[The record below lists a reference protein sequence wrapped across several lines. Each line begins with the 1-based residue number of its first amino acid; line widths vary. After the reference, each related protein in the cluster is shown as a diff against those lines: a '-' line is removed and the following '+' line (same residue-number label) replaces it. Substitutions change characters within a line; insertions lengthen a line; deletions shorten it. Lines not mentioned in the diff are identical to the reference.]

1 MRQYILGVDLGTQA
15 GFARVFIDGSI
26 DTYSRK
32 AEKTFEGRLEAIAG
46 EIERHNVPECIGV
59 CIEKPFG
66 RFSGIDVML
75 GMFAVAVY
83 TCQRLKLPWY
93 PLNLMTSKKHA
104 TGKGN
109 AKKPDMQAAA
119 EARWGAEMGP
129 DEADA
134 AWAGAFALDH
144 DLFTQ

>member
-1 MRQYILGVDLGTQA
+1 M
-15 GFARVFIDGSI
+15 S
-26 DTYSRK
+26 
-32 AEKTFEGRLEAIAG
+32 EKTFQGRLNTIAG
-46 EIERHNVPECIGV
+46 EIERHNCPDRIGV

-75 GMFAVAVY
+75 GMFGVAVY
-83 TCQRLKLPWY
+83 TCERLGLSWY

-119 EARWGAEMGP
+119 RARWVWT
-129 DEADA
+129 
-134 AWAGAFALDH
+134 WARTKRMPRGRARSR
-144 DLFTQ
+144 

>member
-1 MRQYILGVDLGTQA
+1 M
-15 GFARVFIDGSI
+15 
-26 DTYSRK
+26 
-32 AEKTFEGRLEAIAG
+32 
-46 EIERHNVPECIGV
+46 

-75 GMFAVAVY
+75 GMFGVAVY
-83 TCQRLKLPWY
+83 TCERLGLPWY

-109 AKKPDMQAAA
+109 AKKPDMQAAVK
-119 EARWGAEMGP
+119 ARWGVEVGE

-134 AWAGAFALDH
+134 ACAGMFALDNG
-144 DLFTQ
+144 LFS

>member
-1 MRQYILGVDLGTQA
+1 M
-15 GFARVFIDGSI
+15 S
-26 DTYSRK
+26 
-32 AEKTFEGRLEAIAG
+32 EKTFQGRLNTVAG
-46 EIERHNVPECIGV
+46 EIERHNCPDCIGV

-75 GMFAVAVY
+75 GMFGVAVY
-83 TCQRLKLPWY
+83 TCERVGLPWY

-119 EARWGAEMGP
+119 KARWGVDIGE

-134 AWAGAFALDH
+134 AWAGAFALDNG
-144 DLFTQ
+144 LFN